1 MMTATPTDRAGE
13 TTAWVARLAGS
24 RLARSISAVTTGL
37 CGVIVLVSASG
48 KLTNQTAVV
57 ELLDQV
63 EVHGLLRDVLPFVQM
78 AGGVAAIASL
88 IRFPRLGVL
97 ALACLSLYFVG
108 AVIAHL
114 RVGDGVSD
122 YSIPL
127 GYVVVM
133 AAAALFR
140 SITIRDSTRPSEP
153 PS

>member
-1 MMTATPTDRAGE
+1 MRTATPTDRIGE
-13 TTAWVARLAGS
+13 TSSWVARLAGS
-24 RLARSISAVTTGL
+24 RRARIISAATTGL
-37 CGVIVLVSASG
+37 CGVIVLISALG
-48 KLTNQTAVV
+48 KLTNQAAVV

-63 EVHGLLRDVLPFVQM
+63 EVHGLLRDLLPLLQI

-97 ALACLSLYFVG
+97 ALGCLSLYFVG

-114 RVGDGVSD
+114 RVGDGASD

-140 SITIRDSTRPSEP
+140 GITIRDSARSSDQPS
-153 PS
+153 